1 MESGKSDFFET
12 GKFWLNYRNSGIQ
25 IIVITGCADAS
36 TMLPFDSKENRQK
49 NKTQTGLERPK
60 ITEKEGNEVQVASME
75 LHYQVKYF
83 YLQPNHRLRVSCHL
97 DLRLLPTLTQDSDRP
112 DQSSFA
118 LHFPSKLFSL
128 FCQPG
133 PFDTT
138 LHSDDLHP
146 LSYALSQILGV
157 PLVLRFLSSLVHC
170 LVFFASSF
178 YFWLASLETGCSP
191 KDLLPAAWWHC
202 GIFCFAVRRWL
213 DWRRLK

>member
-60 ITEKEGNEVQVASME
+60 ITEKEGNEVQVASIE

-83 YLQPNHRLRVSCHL
+83 YLQPNHRLLVSCHL
-97 DLRLLPTLTQDSDRP
+97 DLRLRRTVTQDCDRP

-118 LHFPSKLFSL
+118 VHFPSKLFSL
-128 FCQPG
+128 FCQLG
-133 PFDTT
+133 PFDMTY
-138 LHSDDLHP
+138 HSADLHP

-157 PLVLRFLSSLVHC
+157 PLVLRFLSSLVHS
-170 LVFFASSF
+170 LVFFASSL
-178 YFWLASLETGCSP
+178 Y
-191 KDLLPAAWWHC
+191 
-202 GIFCFAVRRWL
+202 I
-213 DWRRLK
+213 

>member
-1 MESGKSDFFET
+1 MSFISFFFFLFSRPMKLQREKIIKTRLSVEMEPRKLVFFGT
-12 GKFWLNYRNSGIQ
+12 GKLWLNYRNTEIQ
-25 IIVITGCADAS
+25 IIVITGWADAS
-36 TMLPFDSKENRQK
+36 TMSPYDSKENLQK
-49 NKTQTGLERPK
+49 NKTQTGLERRK
-60 ITEKEGNEVQVASME
+60 ITEKEGNEVQVASIE

-83 YLQPNHRLRVSCHL
+83 CLQPNHRLLVSCHL
-97 DLRLLPTLTQDSDRP
+97 DFRLLPTLTQDSDRP

-146 LSYALSQILGV
+146 LSYALSQILDV

-170 LVFFASSF
+170 LVFFASSL
-178 YFWLASLETGCSP
+178 YF
-191 KDLLPAAWWHC
+191 
-202 GIFCFAVRRWL
+202 
-213 DWRRLK
+213 

>member
-1 MESGKSDFFET
+1 MSP
-12 GKFWLNYRNSGIQ
+12 Y
-25 IIVITGCADAS
+25 
-36 TMLPFDSKENRQK
+36 DSKENRQK

-60 ITEKEGNEVQVASME
+60 ITKKEGNEVQIAPIE

-83 YLQPNHRLRVSCHL
+83 YLQPNHRLQLVSCHL

-133 PFDTT
+133 PFDMT

-146 LSYALSQILGV
+146 LSYALSQILDV
-157 PLVLRFLSSLVHC
+157 PLVLRFLSSLVHS
-170 LVFFASSF
+170 LVFFASSL
-178 YFWLASLETGCSP
+178 YF
-191 KDLLPAAWWHC
+191 
-202 GIFCFAVRRWL
+202 
-213 DWRRLK
+213 

>member
-1 MESGKSDFFET
+1 MKLQKEKIIKTRLGVEIEPRKLGFF
-12 GKFWLNYRNSGIQ
+12 GIVKFWLNYRNPGIQ

-36 TMLPFDSKENRQK
+36 TKLPFDSKENKNK

-60 ITEKEGNEVQVASME
+60 ITEKEGNEVQVASIE

-133 PFDTT
+133 RFDMT

-146 LSYALSQILGV
+146 LSYALSQILDV
-157 PLVLRFLSSLVHC
+157 PLVLRFLSSLVHS
-170 LVFFASSF
+170 LVFFASSL
-178 YFWLASLETGCSP
+178 YF
-191 KDLLPAAWWHC
+191 
-202 GIFCFAVRRWL
+202 
-213 DWRRLK
+213 